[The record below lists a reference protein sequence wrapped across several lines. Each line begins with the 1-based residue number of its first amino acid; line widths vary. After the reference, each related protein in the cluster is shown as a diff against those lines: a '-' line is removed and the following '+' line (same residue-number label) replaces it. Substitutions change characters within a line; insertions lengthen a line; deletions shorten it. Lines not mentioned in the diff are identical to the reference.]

1 MSEFPNPYLP
11 SNRNSQY
18 NQPQQISDGSCNQE
32 LQSPGGLSSPQNSWG
47 SVPSLN
53 NGQNHQTGAIEND
66 ANSINYGQP
75 PPSPLQSQSQQQVWV
90 IILYIDRSKGK
101 NNVVFPCIS

>member
-1 MSEFPNPYLP
+1 MKYFLSSWCRNFCLLNLHNWHFFAHSIYPYFP

-18 NQPQQISDGSCNQE
+18 NQPQQIADGSCNQE

-53 NGQNHQTGAIEND
+53 NGQNHQTGVVDND

-75 PPSPLQSQSQQQVWV
+75 PPAPLQSQSQQQV
-90 IILYIDRSKGK
+90 
-101 NNVVFPCIS
+101 

>member
-1 MSEFPNPYLP
+1 MSTRLTQSTFFEHLIYTNFP

-18 NQPQQISDGSCNQE
+18 NQPQQIADGSCNQE

-47 SVPSLN
+47 SVQSLN
-53 NGQNHQTGAIEND
+53 NGLQNHQTGVVDND

-75 PPSPLQSQSQQQVWV
+75 PPAPTQSQSQQQV
-90 IILYIDRSKGK
+90 
-101 NNVVFPCIS
+101 